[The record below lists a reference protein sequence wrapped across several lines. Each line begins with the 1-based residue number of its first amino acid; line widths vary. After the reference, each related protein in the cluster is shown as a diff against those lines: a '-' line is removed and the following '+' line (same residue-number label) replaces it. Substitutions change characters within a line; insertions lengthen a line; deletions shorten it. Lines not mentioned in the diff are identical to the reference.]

1 MSYSETPWGGTS
13 VPICVLTLQAWRPLP
28 RRARLFAILPEGSC
42 DAALWTFLSGAP
54 AASRGLCQAG
64 GSHRERCH
72 GPGSWGAVIL
82 LLWPRGPRRRTT
94 PCPPLGLQRL
104 PLYSRART
112 PLSSFCGR
120 GLPPRLVSAPPGR
133 RKSAFPCHPGSRH
146 RNELRV
152 SVQHLPEGQL
162 RLLTV
167 SHGAVPGNG
176 GCGVPSNSTKS
187 PQCGRSLPGALP
199 SYPSAVG
206 RCVDVG
212 VKLERGLRSPTS
224 CTGSGRARI

>member
-1 MSYSETPWGGTS
+1 MFLPSKPGGLCPEELGYLRS
-13 VPICVLTLQAWRPLP
+13 CLRAAVTLLYGPFFLEPLLHQEG
-28 RRARLFAILPEGSC
+28 RAR
-42 DAALWTFLSGAP
+42 
-54 AASRGLCQAG
+54 QAG
-64 GSHRERCH
+64 VIGKDDH

-112 PLSSFCGR
+112 LLSSFCGR
-120 GLPPRLVSAPPGR
+120 GLPPHLVSAPLGR

-199 SYPSAVG
+199 SYLSAVG

-224 CTGSGRARI
+224 CTGSGGARI